1 MANGQRKTAPNGS
14 TPMNVVA
21 VRVRQAREFYP
32 GRLTQDR
39 EATDDWTA
47 PVREG
52 AASPRL
58 AHRLFS
64 IPARIWE
71 RSRFGRR
78 LWSENNL
85 SRGLR
90 ASAGGLASG
99 ESSIVVSTTHSSHNS
114 SPVDGRGTGEIRFG
128 HSPRAL
134 TGFMSGFSIPLLDL
148 SAKRNPSFAGLAGVL
163 PFPFGK
169 AAAATVPIFP
179 FASLAHDI
187 PG

>member
-90 ASAGGLASG
+90 ASAG
-99 ESSIVVSTTHSSHNS
+99 
-114 SPVDGRGTGEIRFG
+114 D
-128 HSPRAL
+128 SPRENPRSLCRRPTAVTIHRRSMAGEPAKSAL
-134 TGFMSGFSIPLLDL
+134 AIRIVPSPGSCGFSIPLLDL